1 MPENVISNNKRMA
14 KNTVLMYI
22 RMLVL
27 IIVQLYTVP
36 VVLRALGVEDYGIYN
51 VVGGFVAMFTFINGS
66 LISGC
71 QRFMAYAIG
80 QKDDFALKRIFD
92 TSVFVFV
99 MLAMLLFL
107 ILEGVGIW
115 FLNTRMNIP
124 AERMAAANWVLQFSI
139 YSLMV
144 TVCTTPFN
152 SAVIA
157 HEQMSVYAYLSIFES
172 LYKLLIAFA
181 ITILLVDKMVVY
193 AILLFTSSLI
203 VGLFY
208 FFYSRKHF
216 VETKKIRLRWDP
228 AFLTDITSYAGWNMI
243 GALAIMFRNH
253 GLNILMNLFFTPVM
267 NAAHTLASHI
277 SGLFTQFINNV
288 YIATRPQI
296 TKQYAA
302 GNINEMWNITYRSSK
317 YAFYLMCYIAIPC
330 IIELPAFLKIWLHEV
345 PDYTVLFSRMML
357 ISLLLDTIT
366 NQLIGVFQAE
376 DKIKYYQ
383 TISSVILLSVVPLS
397 YLVLKLES
405 NPFIPYLIY
414 VLVTVIYIISL
425 VFVAQNKLNL
435 NILSFFNEVIVKD
448 LTVFIPSFLLTC
460 FIVYF
465 ISPSY
470 IRILITATSSVVII
484 SCAIWLWGID
494 DVEKKAIL
502 KIKEVMTNKL
512 HNAINYK

>member
-1 MPENVISNNKRMA
+1 MPGKVISNNKRMA

-51 VVGGFVAMFTFINGS
+51 VVGGFVAMFTFVNGS

-80 QKDDFALKRIFD
+80 QKDDLVLKRIFD

-99 MLAMLLFL
+99 MLALFLFL
-107 ILEGVGIW
+107 ILEGIGIW
-115 FLNTRMNIP
+115 FLNSRMNIP
-124 AERMAAANWVLQFSI
+124 AERMVAANWVLQFSI
-139 YSLMV
+139 LSLMV
-144 TVCTTPFN
+144 TVCATPFN

-181 ITILLVDKMVVY
+181 ITVVLIDKMIVY

-203 VGLFY
+203 VGIIYFY
-208 FFYSRKHF
+208 YSRKHF
-216 VETKKIRLRWDP
+216 VETRRIKLRWDP
-228 AFLTDITSYAGWNMI
+228 AFLKDITSYAGWNMI

-302 GNINEMWNITYRSSK
+302 GNIDQMWDITYRSSK

-330 IIELPAFLKIWLHEV
+330 LIELPAFLKIWLHDV
-345 PDYTVLFSRMML
+345 PDYTVLFSRMMI

-376 DKIKYYQ
+376 NKIKYYQ
-383 TISSVILLSVVPLS
+383 TVSSVILLSVVPLS
-397 YLVLKLES
+397 YCILQIVA
-405 NPFIPYLIY
+405 NPILPYLTY
-414 VLVTVIYIISL
+414 VGVTVAYVISL
-425 VFVAQNKLNL
+425 IVVARKRLNL
-435 NILSFFNEVIVKD
+435 NL
-448 LTVFIPSFLLTC
+448 PSFLREVVCKDL
-460 FIVYF
+460 IVFVPSFVAVYLVVHF
-465 ISPSY
+465 FYPSY
-470 IRILITATSSVVII
+470 LRILLTIGATLLIP
-484 SCAIWLWGID
+484 SCFIWLWGVDEI
-494 DVEKKAIL
+494 EKNAVRNIIGKFMGSVT
-502 KIKEVMTNKL
+502 KRWIK
-512 HNAINYK
+512 